1 LQGSQADG
9 AALAGELTLLFSAL
23 VRTGGDSPAWRTL
36 TPTQRLL
43 LVELCD
49 SGPLR
54 LHALA
59 ERAGATDPTTSR
71 AVDGLVAAELVER
84 RADPDDRRAV
94 LHEATGRGR
103 ALVKTRRTE
112 VAAFLDHGLAGFRP
126 AERAQLL
133 ELLAKLNFELSQP
146 ESRPATLLTSR

>member
-1 LQGSQADG
+1 
-9 AALAGELTLLFSAL
+9 LTLLFSAL

-59 ERAGATDPTTSR
+59 ERAGTTDPTASR
-71 AVDGLVAAELVER
+71 AIDGLVAAKLVER
-84 RADPDDRRAV
+84 SADPDDRRAV
-94 LHEATGRGR
+94 LHAATGRGR
-103 ALVKTRRTE
+103 ALVQGRRTE

-126 AERAQLL
+126 AERAQLV

-146 ESRPATLLTSR
+146 ESRTATLLASR